1 MTVVMTADSNSV
13 SGQRPFV
20 SWPLVIGLVTFLLA
34 ITARQIFWDPDT
46 YWHIASGNWILA
58 NHAVPERDPFSHSMA
73 GTPWTVHEWGSQVLI
88 ATVYKWFGWGGL
100 QVLVAAAFASTM
112 ALLARFLSKRLEPV
126 HMISGAAL
134 VATLLWT
141 HYLVRP
147 HVLAWPMLAIW
158 VGSFANAAEHRRLP
172 PWSMILL
179 MVVWANMHLSYTL
192 ALAIGAGF
200 ATDAIMQESTWPERF
215 VKARAWAI
223 FLVACTAAL
232 LINPHGWYAIKY
244 TVDVMG
250 MTSLNMV
257 SEWRSAD
264 FHDFQMVTL
273 WVVLVFGLALG
284 GWFRLSWPRT
294 VLILVLFYMALKH
307 QRYHSLLG
315 LVSMYVL
322 AEPFARQWYAR
333 PVQPTQGSDAL
344 DRLFRALQG
353 NARLAGVGLAL
364 LVSAAVAWAR
374 LTMAPPVPPPTTT
387 PSAALAA
394 FDSLHV
400 RGNVFNSYVF
410 GGYLIFRGV
419 PVMIDGR
426 SDMYGDSL
434 MQDVSDAVQLK
445 KRGTLERVLEAHHIT
460 WSLLT
465 PSTPATQ
472 LLDHLPGWER
482 VYADSIA
489 VVHVRTDALNGASR

>member
-1 MTVVMTADSNSV
+1 MTADPAER
-13 SGQRPFV
+13 QPFV

-46 YWHIASGNWILA
+46 YWHIASGRWILE
-58 NHAVPERDPFSHSMA
+58 HRAVPDRDLFSHSMA

-88 ATVYKWFGWGGL
+88 ATVYQWFGWGGL
-100 QVLVAAAFASTM
+100 QVLVATAFATTM
-112 ALLARFLSKRLEPV
+112 ALLARFLSPRLEPV

-134 VATLLWT
+134 AATLLWT

-147 HVLAWPMLAIW
+147 HVLAWPMLALW
-158 VGSFANAAEHRRLP
+158 VGSMADAAEHRRTP
-172 PWSMILL
+172 PWLLVLL
-179 MVVWANMHLSYTL
+179 MALWANMHLSYTL

-200 ATDAIMQESTWPERF
+200 PTDAVMLETTWPARF
-215 VKARAWAI
+215 AKARAWAI
-223 FLVACTAAL
+223 FLIACTAAL
-232 LINPHGWYAIKY
+232 MLNPHGWNAIKY

-273 WVVLVFGLALG
+273 WIVLVIGLAFG
-284 GWFRLSWPRT
+284 GWFRLTWPRT

-315 LVSMYVL
+315 LVSLYVL

-333 PVQPTQGSDAL
+333 PVQATANSDAL
-344 DRLFRALQG
+344 DRLFLALRG
-353 NARLAGVGLAL
+353 KARLVGVAGAV
-364 LVSAAVAWAR
+364 VIAAVVAWAR
-374 LTMAPPVPPPTTT
+374 LTMLPPVPPASTT

-434 MQDVSDAVQLK
+434 MADVSDAVQLK
-445 KRGTLERVLEAHHIT
+445 KRGTLERVLAEHDIA

-489 VVHVRTDALNGASR
+489 VVHVRTDAMKDR